1 MQLNIDNTSS
11 IQIKSYQNGV
21 ICINDTLYKNS
32 VIVTPNQIIEPWG
45 PQSID
50 DFTTEHLQVILQ
62 LSPELVI
69 IGSGEQQKFLP
80 ATRLRPLIEQ
90 KIGVE
95 IMTTPAACRTFNLLA
110 AENRNVV
117 AAIIVK

>member
-1 MQLNIDNTSS
+1 M
-11 IQIKSYQNGV
+11 